1 MPSLGDL
8 LTVLLLLV
16 AGIFVWAALS
26 PFETLGWWAG
36 WFGDTIYDDFTPP
49 APSPAHAE
57 TSTDSYILFFS
68 GVGRATGETL
78 AYRERDFLQR
88 LDAALPSTTIIENVF
103 PYAVNNLE
111 LTNAPV
117 LARFWRIALR
127 SKARGLALAGYF
139 INIRNIFQ
147 TMVSADRRYG
157 PLFNQG
163 VAEVIMHLLMRYGYD
178 PERPK
183 PVFVIGYSGA
193 GQIALGACYYL
204 KEWLHAPVIV
214 ISLGG
219 VFASDPALLR
229 VDQLY
234 HLVGTK
240 DRVEKVSIIAP
251 GRWRLFPT
259 SEWNRALRQGRVT
272 VVDMGP
278 MDHTGRMGY
287 LDAKTTLPDGTRYID
302 YTVGIVADIV
312 RQHKQAFAGAL
323 PPADLLDNGTAARA
337 THMAR
342 EAALAAGLPVSPP
355 VAPAGAQAAAPTP
368 AQPAEGGQRSGRNL
382 T

>member
-1 MPSLGDL
+1 VGDL
-8 LTVLLLLV
+8 LTVLALIV
-16 AGIFVWAALS
+16 AGIFLWLAFS

-111 LTNAPV
+111 LTSAPV
-117 LARFWRIALR
+117 LARFWRLALR
-127 SKARGLALAGYF
+127 SKARGIHLAGYL
-139 INIRNIFQ
+139 INMRNIFQ
-147 TMVSADRRYG
+147 TIISADRRYG

-163 VAEVIMHLLMRYGYD
+163 VAEVIMHLLLRYGYD

-204 KEWLHAPVIV
+204 KEWLHAPVVV

-229 VDQLY
+229 VDHIY

-240 DRVEKVSIIAP
+240 DRVEKASLLAP
-251 GRWRLFPT
+251 GRWRVFAT
-259 SEWNRALRQGRVT
+259 SEWNRALRQGRAT
-272 VVDMGP
+272 IVDMGP
-278 MDHTGRMGY
+278 MDHTGRTGY
-287 LDAKTTLPDGTRYID
+287 LDAKTTLPDGTLYVD
-302 YTVGIVADIV
+302 HTVNVVREIV
-312 RQHKQAFAGAL
+312 RVTKEGATALL
-323 PPADLLDNGTAARA
+323 PELTA
-337 THMAR
+337 
-342 EAALAAGLPVSPP
+342 P
-355 VAPAGAQAAAPTP
+355 
-368 AQPAEGGQRSGRNL
+368 GQRSALAETAQQAPVGAQEAG
-382 T
+382 